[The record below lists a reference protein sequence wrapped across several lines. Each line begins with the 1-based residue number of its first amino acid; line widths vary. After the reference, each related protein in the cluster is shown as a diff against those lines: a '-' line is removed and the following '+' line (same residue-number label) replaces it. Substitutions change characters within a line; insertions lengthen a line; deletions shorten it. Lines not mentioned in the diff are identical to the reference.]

1 MKHLLLVVCLL
12 ACALDA
18 QAYEKGNMTLGLA
31 AVYSPLALGTDFGE
45 MNVDDQNASIA
56 HDAKLGKN
64 GMGAEL
70 QALYFLNPRIGVGI
84 SVADQYFAKDLA
96 SGWQLNTRTR
106 MQNLMAVGHVFLTPQ
121 SAYKLYVPLG
131 VGVARTDFSM
141 DFSPLGDSKKHF
153 NYTGFAYYVGVGV
166 EREMSE
172 RFLLAL
178 EGRYNVNRFHDS
190 TTRDNGDHV
199 TVYPRANFMSVLL
212 RVVYKL

>member
-1 MKHLLLVVCLL
+1 MKKWLFMVCLL
-12 ACALDA
+12 ACTLGA
-18 QAYEKGNMTLGLA
+18 QAYEKGDMTLGLA

-45 MNVDDQNASIA
+45 VNVDDQNASIA
-56 HDAKLGKN
+56 HDAKLGKH

-70 QALYFLNPRIGVGI
+70 QALYFLNEQVGVGL
-84 SVADQYFAKDLA
+84 SVADQYFAKELA

-106 MQNLMAVGHVFLTPQ
+106 MRHLMAVGHVFLTPQ
-121 SAYKLYVPLG
+121 AAYKLYVPLG
-131 VGVARTDFSM
+131 VGLAHTDFSM

-153 NYTGFAYYVGVGV
+153 NYTGFAYYVGLGV
-166 EREMSE
+166 ERDISE
-172 RFLLAL
+172 RFALAL
-178 EGRYNVNRFHDS
+178 EGRYNANRFHDS